1 MRVLLVH
8 SDERP
13 FERERFGA
21 AWVAAGGAR
30 EELVPVTPSTQ
41 REVLGALEEVAGI
54 LTTGGPDVDPARY
67 GAAPHPTTE
76 PDPQR
81 DLLDW
86 QLLQRAL
93 AQQLPVL
100 AVCYGCQL
108 LNVFFGGSLVQHLP
122 DAGKLGHRISE
133 PKDAIA
139 HEVELEPSSRL
150 LAGLPRRFGVNSRHH
165 QALDRVGDGLRVVAR
180 APDGVVEA
188 VEAVGH
194 RFVLGVQW
202 HPENLLFEPHLEL
215 FRRFRAACLEREAP

>member
-8 SDERP
+8 SDHRP

-21 AWVAAGGAR
+21 AWVAAGGAP
-30 EELVPVTPSTQ
+30 EELVPVTPTTQ
-41 REVLGALEEVAGI
+41 REVLGAIRDLAGI

-86 QLLQRAL
+86 QLLERAM
-93 AQQLPVL
+93 AEELPVL

-108 LNVFFGGSLVQHLP
+108 LNVFFGGTLVQHLP
-122 DAGKLGHRISE
+122 DTGKIGHRISE

-139 HEVELEPSSRL
+139 HEVEVKPSSRL
-150 LAGLPRRFGVNSRHH
+150 LSGLPPRFGVNSRHH
-165 QALDRVGDGLRVVAR
+165 QALDRVGLGLRVVAH

-188 VEAVGH
+188 VEAVEH

-202 HPENLLFEPHLEL
+202 HPENLLYDPHLEL
-215 FRRFRAACLEREAP
+215 FRRFRAACRERMAL